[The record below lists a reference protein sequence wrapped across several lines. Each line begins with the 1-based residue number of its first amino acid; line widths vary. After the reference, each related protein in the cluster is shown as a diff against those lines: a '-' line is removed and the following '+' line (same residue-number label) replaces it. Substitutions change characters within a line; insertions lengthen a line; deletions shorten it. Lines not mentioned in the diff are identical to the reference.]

1 MKRITLLL
9 VGLLSLP
16 FFSYSGGIVHN
27 TNQSAAW
34 VRMFARDAST
44 SIDAVF
50 YNPAGLTKLGD
61 GFYISLN
68 SQTLFQNRLITSDYT
83 YLNNTPVDYEGAVTI
98 PVMPSI
104 YAAYNTGKFS
114 FSFGMNIIGGGG
126 SAEFKKGL
134 PSFELGIS
142 DLVPGLTANG
152 LTTTAYSLDAYF
164 EGSSIFW
171 GYQLGASYEIN
182 DMLSVYL
189 GARYVTADN
198 TYAGHLT
205 DVMINTLHP
214 VHNPTGDMISA
225 SGFFTNLA
233 ADASFA
239 ATSLQSISDA
249 SYGAITLD
257 QALAFTI
264 IDAAQYASLAA
275 GYNSLGLD
283 PAVNTID
290 DGIAPFTAS
299 AGESTIK
306 AMLLADQEDVEVEQ
320 TGSGITPI
328 IGVNISPND
337 KLNIGLKYEFMTKLE
352 LENNTT
358 KDFIIG
364 YNVATGN
371 TIGMFPDGEINRND
385 MPALLTVGVDYQMSD
400 KFLVSTGMHYYFD
413 KSANYGYKDALGNE
427 IKNSDVFDNNYWE
440 WALGLE
446 YNISDKMLISAGYLR
461 AQSGLKDEYQTDL
474 NYKISSNSFGLGGA
488 YSITPKI
495 DLNLAVA
502 YTFYVEDSKDYQH
515 DLGGSG
521 MLIDLTETY
530 NRDNLFFALGLD
542 FNFGKKSE

>member
-1 MKRITLLL
+1 M
-9 VGLLSLP
+9 GLLTLP

-50 YNPAGLTKLGD
+50 YNPAGLTKLGN
-61 GFYISLN
+61 GFYVSIN
-68 SQTLFQNRLITSDYT
+68 NQTLFQNRTITSDYT
-83 YLNNTPVDYEGAVTI
+83 YLNNTPVDYEGSVTVPI
-98 PVMPSI
+98 LPSI
-104 YAAYNTGKFS
+104 YASYNTGKFA
-114 FSFGMNIIGGGG
+114 FSFGMNVIGGGG
-126 SAEFKKGL
+126 SAEFKNGL

-142 DLVPGLTANG
+142 DLVPGLTGRG
-152 LTTTAYSLDAYF
+152 LPTTAYSLDAYF
-164 EGSSIFW
+164 EGSSVFW

-182 DMLSVYL
+182 DMFSVYL
-189 GARYVTADN
+189 GARYVTAKN

-205 DVMINTLHP
+205 DVMINTAHP
-214 VHNPTGDMISA
+214 VYNPTLDMISA
-225 SGFFTNLA
+225 PEFFTNLA
-233 ADASFA
+233 NDATTA
-239 ATSLQSISDA
+239 ATSLQALTD
-249 SYGAITLD
+249 GGLGGVTL
-257 QALAFTI
+257 AVA
-264 IDAAQYASLAA
+264 ASLGYLTPVEQATLEA
-275 GYNSLGLD
+275 GYTALGLD
-283 PAVNTID
+283 PTTATIS

-299 AGESTIK
+299 AGESAVK
-306 AMLLADQEDVEVEQ
+306 AMLLADQEDVEIEQ

-364 YNVATGN
+364 YDVATGN

-385 MPALLTVGVDYQMSD
+385 MPALLTAGIDYKMSD
-400 KFLVSTGMHYYFD
+400 KFLISTGVHYYFD

-427 IKNSDVFDNNYWE
+427 IKNSEVFDNNYWE

-502 YTFYVEDSKDYQH
+502 YTTYVEDSKDYQH

-521 MLIDLTETY
+521 TLIDLTETY
-530 NRDNLFFALGLD
+530 NRSNLFFALGLD